1 MKRHDDPVSTEEQLA
16 AQVAEHSHPAR
27 PEQYNESFARG
38 QTELPHDPSI
48 QPGPNYARG
57 VAAEDEPHSQKP
69 GRFSGGQEQLPDDHP
84 EKLVEGRFSE
94 GLEQSPTSRS

>member
-16 AQVAEHSHPAR
+16 AQVAKHSHPAR

-38 QTELPHDPSI
+38 QTELAHDPSI
-48 QPGPNYARG
+48 QPGPHYARG
-57 VAAEDEPHSQKP
+57 VAAEDEPHSQEL
-69 GRFSGGQEQLPDDHP
+69 GRFSGGQEQLPDDQP

-94 GLEQSPTSRS
+94 GLEQSPTNRP